1 MVTMYDVARASGV
14 SIGTVSRF
22 VNNSGYVS
30 QSSEEAIKAAIAQT
44 GYVPNNA
51 ARSLTTKRS
60 GLIGFITS
68 DLINPFTA
76 LLAQSMALR
85 ASESKYSVLTAVTD
99 GDEAR
104 ALDVIA
110 SLRSQQVDG
119 LVITPPE
126 SDAVNAYLE
135 TISGSGTPVVL
146 VGMEL
151 DTPADRVSSDTY
163 GGAKLAVAHLIEL
176 GHTRIAFVSRAPA
189 EEFARGRYHGYCDAL
204 TEHGLIVDDSLVF
217 GLDDSAGALAEATR
231 LAVDRAT
238 AVFAVNDLIALGVV
252 QEAHRLGRFVPDDLS
267 VVGFDDIPLAGTS
280 SPSLSTVRQP
290 TEEMGQSVIDLLL
303 TRLAD
308 PTTPVRATRFASS
321 LVIRESTSPPR
332 ST

>member
-1 MVTMYDVARASGV
+1 MVTMYDVARAAGL

-22 VNNSGYVS
+22 VNGNGYVS
-30 QSSEEAIKAAIAQT
+30 AASEEAIRAAIAAT

-85 ASESKYSVLTAVTD
+85 ASESGHSVLTAVTD

-104 ALDVIA
+104 ALEVITA
-110 SLRSQQVDG
+110 LRGQQVDG
-119 LVITPPE
+119 LVVTPPE
-126 SDAVNAYLE
+126 SAAVNAYLE
-135 TISGSGTPVVL
+135 TITGSGTPVVL

-163 GGAKLAVAHLIEL
+163 GGAKAAVEHLLRL

-189 EEFARGRYHGYCDAL
+189 ESFARGRYRGYCDAL
-204 TEHGLIVDDSLVF
+204 AEHGITVDPQLVF
-217 GLDDSAGALAEATR
+217 GLDDTASALGDATGLALE
-231 LAVDRAT
+231 RAT
-238 AVFAVNDLIALGVV
+238 AVFAVNDLVALGVA
-252 QEAHRLGRFVPDDLS
+252 QEAHRRGRRVPEDLS
-267 VVGFDDIPLAGTS
+267 VVGFDDIALAGVS
-280 SPSLSTVRQP
+280 SPPLTTVRQP

-303 TRLAD
+303 ARLAD
-308 PTTPVRATRFASS
+308 PSIPASATRHDCS
-321 LVIRESTSPPR
+321 LVVRGSTAPPR
-332 ST
+332 P

>member
-1 MVTMYDVARASGV
+1 MYDVARAAGV

-30 QSSEEAIKAAIAQT
+30 QTSEAAIRAAIDRT

-110 SLRSQQVDG
+110 SLRGQQVDG

-135 TISGSGTPVVL
+135 TVAGSGTPVVL

-163 GGAKLAVAHLIEL
+163 GGAKLAVEHLITL

-189 EEFARGRYHGYCDAL
+189 EEFARGRYRGYRDAL
-204 TEHGLIVDDSLVF
+204 EENGLLLDESLVF
-217 GLDDSAGALAEATR
+217 GLDDSSAALAHATR
-231 LAVDRAT
+231 LAVERAT

-252 QEAHRLGRFVPDDLS
+252 QEAHKLGRLVPDDLS

-280 SPSLSTVRQP
+280 SPSLTTVRQP

-308 PTTPVRATRFASS
+308 PASPARATRYSSS
-321 LVIRESTSPPR
+321 LVVRESTKPPR